1 MAYQIIFSDIDGTL
15 FDHQHNE
22 IPPSAINALRSAHH
36 KGIQIVLSS
45 GRSLPLIDELGVL
58 LQVPYD
64 GLITCNGAL
73 VFDAHRNVIF
83 EEPIPQ
89 QDIDALVSLCQRE
102 SICLNLVEKDSFYLT
117 EEPNQAVL
125 DSCHAL
131 HITPPPTRSYQGA
144 PIYQALIF
152 IDQAQQDRL
161 SEALSAF
168 HLIRFH
174 PQTCDISAPHM
185 NKAFGIQHFLD
196 YVGLSKDDAIA
207 FGDGGNDIEMLKHV
221 GLGIAMG
228 NASDSVKLHAKHVT
242 NRVDDHGIEQALLY
256 FEII

>member
-1 MAYQIIFSDIDGTL
+1 MTYQIIFSDIDGTL
-15 FDHQHNE
+15 FDHHHNE
-22 IPPSAINALRSAHH
+22 IPSSAVNALRVAHQ

-73 VFDAHRNVIF
+73 VFDAHRNVIY

-89 QDIDALVSLCQRE
+89 TDIEGLVSLCKRE

-125 DSCHAL
+125 DSCRAL
-131 HITPPPTRSYQGA
+131 HITPPPTRSYRGA

-152 IDQAQQDRL
+152 IDQTQQDQL
-161 SEALSAF
+161 SETLSVF

-185 NKAFGIQHFLD
+185 NKAFGIQRYLD
-196 YVGLSKDDAIA
+196 YIGLSKDQAIA

-228 NASDSVKLHAKHVT
+228 NASDSVKMHAKHIT
-242 NRVDDHGIEQALLY
+242 SRIDDHGIERALLF